1 MKIRHFKFWVNLAST
16 LFFLLISKISVAQI
30 VPDTTLTI
38 NSRVTPQ
45 GNISP
50 IEGGTQ
56 VGNNLFHSF
65 QEFSIPTDHTAFFNN
80 ALDIQ
85 NIISRVTG
93 NSASYIDGLIRANG
107 TANLFLLNP
116 NGIAFGPNAQLN
128 IGGSFLA
135 STANSMKFA
144 DGTQFNA
151 KSEQTAPLLTV
162 SVPVGLQ
169 FSSNSQPISVQQS
182 NLQVLP
188 GKSLALVGGELNLI
202 GSNLTAERGRI
213 YLASLISGEWSLVD
227 RQIAIA
233 NQYADI
239 RLSQQAVVDASG
251 AGGGNIQVQG
261 RQISLKDGSQIKA
274 NTLGGEAG
282 GNLSVNATESVE
294 VIGRL
299 ADGTPSALK
308 ARVESGATGTGGNVN
323 IVTRRLRVEGGA
335 RVAAS
340 SLSETGAN
348 AGNIS
353 VHATDA
359 VELIGVG
366 SFLQGEQTVVQPSA
380 LSTQTYGLG
389 NAGNLDIVT
398 GRLIA
403 EDGGQVSSE
412 TFGAGQAGDVRVS
425 AESVELNRRSA
436 NGTVPSAIF
445 ARVREGG
452 TGSAGN
458 VFIQTGR
465 LSVNGGAKVAASSL
479 SETGASAGNI
489 SVQASDVVE
498 LIGVGNVL
506 QGEQTVVQPS
516 ALSTQTYGV
525 GNAGKLDI
533 TARRL
538 IARDGGQV
546 SSETFAGGDAGDV
559 TVGASQIEL
568 NGRSP
573 DGSVPSALL
582 ARVREGATGNAGN
595 MAIDSDRVILT
606 NGARVATASLG
617 EGNAGNL
624 SIQATDTVEVKGVG
638 RNPNGDPNP
647 TQISVLSTGSGKG
660 GSLNIQTSRLIAE
673 NGGQVSASAGGI
685 GDGGTL
691 DVNADEVSLIG
702 RSPDGR
708 FPSGLLARVE
718 SGATG
723 NAKDL
728 RLQTRRLLLQDGAR
742 VAAASLGQGNA
753 GNLTIQATDSV
764 EITGFGTNPDGSPN
778 PTQLSALSTGTGNAG
793 TLTIETNRLTVGN
806 AAQAIVSSSGTGN
819 PGNLR
824 VEAPIVQLDRG
835 ALQAESATG
844 RGGNISL
851 SRSRNVQL
859 RNQSII
865 SADSGP
871 GGSEGD
877 ININTETIV
886 LLEGSRII
894 TDAEAPQ
901 GGSNIRIQAPNNS
914 RLAVFTSSDSI
925 IRARGEVTVEG
936 EVEVQPP
943 DLPQVEVIDATQ
955 LVAQACP
962 AENQGNSFYVTG
974 RGGLPP
980 SPDDTLNGDLF
991 WEDLRIG
998 EQGRSR
1004 SISNSPLPKPNSHSQ
1019 IIEAQGWTIGTKGEV
1034 ILTAKASEVTPHQGR
1049 LIPSG
1054 CQKN

>member
-1 MKIRHFKFWVNLAST
+1 MKICHFKLWGNLVST
-16 LFFLLISKISVAQI
+16 LCFLLISKISTAQI

-38 NSRVTPQ
+38 NSRVTSP
-45 GNISP
+45 GNTSL
-50 IEGGTQ
+50 IEGGSQ

-65 QEFSIPTDHTAFFNN
+65 QEFSIPTGNTAFFNN
-80 ALDIQ
+80 SLDIQ

-93 NSASYIDGLIRANG
+93 NSASNIDGLIRANG
-107 TANLFLLNP
+107 TTNLFLLNP
-116 NGIAFGPNAQLN
+116 NGIIFGPNAQLN
-128 IGGSFLA
+128 IGGNFLA
-135 STANSMKFA
+135 STANSIQFA
-144 DGTQFNA
+144 DGTQFNT
-151 KSEQTAPLLTV
+151 KPEQTAPLLTV
-162 SVPVGLQ
+162 SLPVGLQ
-169 FSSNSQPISVQQS
+169 FSSNSQPITVQQS
-182 NLQVLP
+182 NLQVSP
-188 GKSLALVGGELNLI
+188 GKSLTLVGGEITLI
-202 GSNLTAERGRI
+202 GSNLTAEQGKI
-213 YLASLISGEWSLVD
+213 DLASLISGEWSLVNN
-227 RQIAIA
+227 QAPIT

-239 RLSQQAVVDASG
+239 QLSQQAVVDTSG
-251 AGGGNIQVQG
+251 AGGGSIQVQG
-261 RQISLKDGSQIKA
+261 RRISLKDGSQIKA
-274 NTLGGEAG
+274 NTLGGESG

-299 ADGTPSALK
+299 ADGTPSALQ

-323 IVTRRLRVEGGA
+323 IVTQRLRVEGGA

-353 VHATDA
+353 VEATDA
-359 VELIGVG
+359 VELMGVG
-366 SFLQGEQTVVQPSA
+366 SFSQGEQTVVQPSA
-380 LSTQTYGLG
+380 LSTQTYGVG

-398 GRLIA
+398 GKLIA
-403 EDGGQVSSE
+403 QDGGQVSSE
-412 TFGAGQAGDVRVS
+412 TFGAGKAGDVRVS
-425 AESVELNRRSA
+425 AESVELNGRSA

-465 LSVNGGAKVAASSL
+465 LSLSGGAKVGASSL
-479 SETGASAGNI
+479 SEMGASAGNI
-489 SVQASDVVE
+489 SVQATDVVE
-498 LIGVGNVL
+498 LIGVGNVS
-506 QGEQTVVQPS
+506 QGEQTLVQPS

-533 TARRL
+533 TAGRL
-538 IARDGGQV
+538 IARDGGQA

-559 TVGASQIEL
+559 TVGAAQIEL
-568 NGRSP
+568 SGRSP
-573 DGSVPSALL
+573 DGSLPSALF

-595 MAIDSDRVILT
+595 MIINSDRIIVS

-624 SIQATDTVEVKGVG
+624 SIQATDRVEVTGVG
-638 RNPNGDPNP
+638 RNPNGDLNP
-647 TQISVLSTGSGKG
+647 TQISVLSTGSGNG
-660 GSLNIQTSRLIAE
+660 GSLDIQTSRLIAE
-673 NGGQVSASAGGI
+673 NGGQISASAAGI

-691 DVNADEVSLIG
+691 NVNADEVSLIG
-702 RSPDGR
+702 RSPDGK

-718 SGATG
+718 SGARG

-728 RLQTRRLLLQDGAR
+728 RLQTRRLLVQDGAR

-753 GNLTIQATDSV
+753 GNLTIQAADSV
-764 EITGFGTNPDGSPN
+764 EISGLGTNPDGSPN

-793 TLTIETNRLTVGN
+793 TLTIETNRFRVGN
-806 AAQAIVSSSGTGN
+806 GAEAIVSSTGTGN

-824 VEAPIVQLDRG
+824 VEAPIVQLNRG
-835 ALQAESATG
+835 ALRAESATG
-844 RGGNISL
+844 RGGNIAL
-851 SRSRNVQL
+851 VRSRNVQL
-859 RNQSII
+859 RNQSTI

-901 GGSNIRIQAPNNS
+901 GGSNIRIQAPNDS
-914 RLAVFTSSDSI
+914 GLAVFTSMDSI

-936 EVEVQPP
+936 EVQVQPP
-943 DLPQVEVIDATQ
+943 DLPPVEVVDATQ
-955 LVAQACP
+955 LVAQTCP

-980 SPDDTLNGDLF
+980 SPDDTFNGDLF

-998 EQGRSR
+998 ERGRSR
-1004 SISNSPLPKPNSHSQ
+1004 ATSNLPSLKPNSLSQ

-1034 ILTAKASEVTPHQGR
+1034 ILTAKASEVTPYQGS
-1049 LIPSG
+1049 LITRG
-1054 CQKN
+1054 CQRN